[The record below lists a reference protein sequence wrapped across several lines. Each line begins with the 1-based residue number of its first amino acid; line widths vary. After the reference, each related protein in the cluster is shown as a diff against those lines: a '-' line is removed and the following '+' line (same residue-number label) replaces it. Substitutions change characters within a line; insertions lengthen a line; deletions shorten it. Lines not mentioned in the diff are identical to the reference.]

1 MLAFDIGSARGG
13 KLGRGINRVGIILA
27 ILGACRMPFAL
38 AESAP
43 SHLCSRIVSLAP
55 SLTEIAFALD
65 LGEAVVAVTKYDNF
79 PSSVKRLPN
88 VGGGLDSSTELI
100 ASFRPTIVLVLS
112 EMATTITAL
121 KKLGI
126 DTLIADHHTVSGIM
140 ESIGAI
146 GTACGRQEK
155 GLALRQERKEA
166 IDGAIMNNVGRGH
179 RVLVTITSAGSIADS
194 SNLFVS
200 GIDGFYWELLSFT
213 GARPVIET
221 PTMSLSQ
228 ISMEG
233 IIASKPTVI
242 FEVFDRKLSESEA
255 KTRQAWWKNWPMIPA
270 VASDSISILDAD
282 YTSIPGPRFDILLR
296 EIEDFLRRKRISH
309 EEMSPG

>member
-1 MLAFDIGSARGG
+1 MLAFDIGSVREC
-13 KLGRGINRVGIILA
+13 KLGRELKSIAIILL
-27 ILGACRMPFAL
+27 ILAAFSAPFAL

-43 SHLCSRIVSLAP
+43 NHLCSRIVSLAP

-88 VGGGLDSSTELI
+88 IGGGLDSSTELI

-112 EMATTITAL
+112 EMTPTIIAL
-121 KKLGI
+121 RKLGI
-126 DTLIADHHTVSGIM
+126 DILIADHRTVSGIM

-146 GTACGRQEK
+146 ASACGRHEK
-155 GLALRQERKEA
+155 GLAVLEERKAA
-166 IDGAIMNNVGRGH
+166 IDRALMNKVGSGH
-179 RVLVTITSAGSIADS
+179 RVLVTIASAGSIADS

-200 GIDGFYWELLSFT
+200 GTDGFYWELLFFT

-228 ISMEG
+228 MSMEG

-255 KTRQAWWKNWPMIPA
+255 KTRQEWWKSWPMIPA

-282 YTSIPGPRFDILLR
+282 YASIPGPRFDILLR
-296 EIEDFLRRKRISH
+296 EIEDFLKRRRISR
-309 EEMSPG
+309 EEMSEG